1 MHLRSPLLLLLLLA
15 PAALH
20 AQSPSEPVS
29 IERTRPR
36 PVLRDSACL
45 EPAYPA
51 LLREAGIEGL
61 AVVGFVVDTS
71 GAVEPSSPRVL
82 SSSHQMLDG
91 PARAAVLRCRFSPG
105 RVAGRVVRVQMQLA
119 LNFLLPAV
127 RRPT

>member
-1 MHLRSPLLLLLLLA
+1 MQLRSLLLVLLLLA

-20 AQSPSEPVS
+20 AQNPSEPVS

-36 PVLRDSACL
+36 PALRDSACL
-45 EPAYPA
+45 VPAYPDI
-51 LLREAGIEGL
+51 LRQAGIEGQ

-82 SSSHQMLDG
+82 SFTHPLLEG

-105 RVAGRVVRVQMQLA
+105 RLAGRVVRVQMQLA